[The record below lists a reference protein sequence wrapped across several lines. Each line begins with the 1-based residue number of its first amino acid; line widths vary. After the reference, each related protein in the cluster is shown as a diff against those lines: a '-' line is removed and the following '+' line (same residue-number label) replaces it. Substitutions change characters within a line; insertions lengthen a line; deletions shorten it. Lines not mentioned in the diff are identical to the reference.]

1 MKQTKVLP
9 LSVVI
14 ASLGNASLFK
24 TLQSLNLG
32 EVLPK
37 EVIVI
42 LPPQKKIKKVY
53 SYRFNISV
61 INSSKKGQVSQRCFG
76 FKYCS
81 QNYVMQS
88 DDDMIFKSDT
98 LLQLFQNLKR
108 LGKKNI
114 VGPIYLNVNNNENI
128 TKIKTGFYGLFVS
141 FFHTF
146 ICLAPWSIKRMGYL
160 TKTGMGY
167 GIDPSKLKSNDPFEV
182 GWLNGGSVMC
192 HVDDLILEDYFPF
205 EGKSYFEDTIHSIL
219 WKKNKNSLFVI
230 PKAICLQ
237 EKDNNLSDSF
247 ANYKDKFKVHKYV
260 VKLLNGNLFMLYI
273 WQTIFIIKLLFIRI
287 TYGFKN

>member
-1 MKQTKVLP
+1 MKQNKVLP

-14 ASLGNASLFK
+14 ASLGHPKLFK
-24 TLQSLNLG
+24 TLKSLDLG
-32 EVLPK
+32 KFLPK
-37 EVIVI
+37 EVIII
-42 LPPQKKIKKVY
+42 LPPHQKMNNVN
-53 SYRFNISV
+53 SYKFKISV
-61 INSSKKGQVSQRCFG
+61 KNSPKKGQVSQRCFG

-81 QNYVMQS
+81 QNYIMQS

-98 LLQLFQNLKR
+98 LLQLFQNLKK

-114 VGPIYLNVNNNENI
+114 VGPVYLNINNHENI
-128 TKIKTGFYGLFVS
+128 TKIKTGFYGLFFS
-141 FFHTF
+141 IFHTC
-146 ICLAPWSIKRMGYL
+146 ICMAPWSVKRMGYL

-167 GIDPSKLKSNDPFEV
+167 GIDPSKLKSNRPFQV
-182 GWLNGGSVMC
+182 GWLNGGAVMC

-237 EKDNNLSDSF
+237 EKDNNLSLSID
-247 ANYKDKFKVHKYV
+247 AYIDKFKVHKYV

-273 WQTIFIIKLLFIRI
+273 WQIIFIIKLLFIRI
-287 TYGFKN
+287 TNVFKN